1 MRTVVAIARRLVVPL
16 IVLAAMAG
24 GVAALVWWPRNAG
37 EQTEEGTW
45 TCSMHPQVRRDGPG
59 QCPICGMD
67 LIPVSQLAKEKD
79 RLAAIGVRTEPVAY
93 RALAKELRTVGK
105 LDYSENQIAYITA
118 RIEGRVDRVF
128 ADIVGTQVKKG
139 DHLVEIYSPKLNVD
153 QESLIQALRDSE
165 RLRDASS
172 KAILQSTRERLRL
185 LGLLPEQIEEIEQT
199 RRTSDYLTLYAPK
212 GGTIIEKNVRP
223 GQYVNLGDTL
233 YRVANLDPI
242 WLYLDIYEAD
252 LGWIRY
258 GQRVE
263 VRVEAYPSE
272 VFQGTVTLIDP
283 FLNDQTRTVKVRVT
297 LKNADGRL
305 KPAMYASALI
315 HVALQADGTPAPTGL
330 EGKYLC
336 PMHPEVVRDE
346 AGRCPI
352 CGMELIRVPQT
363 GPGASLL
370 PAASSGSR
378 KQPAAKLDSAHADH
392 ASQPVEQPH
401 QGHDLHAGH
410 DDHAADNSNAGVLS
424 VRASAVLDT
433 GKRQVVYRKNKDG
446 AYELVE
452 VTLGPRATA
461 PDSQSI
467 EYFPVLAGL
476 QEGDDVVVQGGFL
489 LDSQRQIEGMPS
501 LLYAEG
507 RSAASLH
514 SGHGGSPG
522 EPAPPTV
529 EHKH

>member
-1 MRTVVAIARRLVVPL
+1 MRSVVAIARRLVVPL

-37 EQTEEGTW
+37 EQTHEGTW
-45 TCSMHPQVRRDGPG
+45 TCSMHPQIRRDGPG

-67 LIPVSQLAKEKD
+67 LIPVSKLAKEKD
-79 RLAAIGVRTEPVAY
+79 RLAVIGVRTEPVTY
-93 RALAKELRTVGK
+93 RELFKELRTVGK

-118 RIEGRVDRVF
+118 RVEGRVDRIF
-128 ADIVGTQVKKG
+128 ADIVGTQVMKG

-153 QESLIQALRDSE
+153 QESLIQALRDYE

-199 RRTSDYLTLYAPK
+199 RRTSDYLTLYAPM

-242 WLYLDIYEAD
+242 WLYLDIYESD

-363 GPGASLL
+363 APGAGLVATAQSDPQKIAPRESD
-370 PAASSGSR
+370 PAHINHDHQKAE
-378 KQPAAKLDSAHADH
+378 HADEQRTERSR
-392 ASQPVEQPH
+392 AATDQPH
-401 QGHDLHAGH
+401 
-410 DDHAADNSNAGVLS
+410 ADVLS
-424 VRASAVLDT
+424 IRASAVLDT

-461 PDSQSI
+461 PDSHSI